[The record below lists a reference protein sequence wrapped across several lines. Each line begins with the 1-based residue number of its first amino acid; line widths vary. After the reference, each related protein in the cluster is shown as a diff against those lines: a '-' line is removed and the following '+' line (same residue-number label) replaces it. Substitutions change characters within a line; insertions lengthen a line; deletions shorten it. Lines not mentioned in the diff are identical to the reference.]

1 MVYGIDT
8 VVFLRC
14 EACDCGGNFE
24 LYSEN
29 YGKVLRYLIYL
40 SIYYHIH
47 NQKKVLINFKMEA
60 GEAEAKW
67 DCILFVSFRFEALQK
82 ADSNV

>member
-1 MVYGIDT
+1 MEVILNFIRKIT
-8 VVFLRC
+8 VKC
-14 EACDCGGNFE
+14 
-24 LYSEN
+24 
-29 YGKVLRYLIYL
+29 YGKYLIYL